1 MSAEVK
7 PTSAPELRARPSLG
21 AESISLAALVGRW
34 SLVGMVVAFGLGY
47 LERRQHRAQRAAGA
61 EVLRARMRLADLHDA
76 AEGSGPCIRDP
87 GGTCR
92 NELHYPSV
100 HGDNLYPGCARA
112 HAGTECN
119 KREHRWP
126 MSDENEDLEAMAG
139 RLPPEGVGL
148 VLPPADDNKYHP
160 GDMGLAVDELTR
172 IAHAPGAE
180 ASPDPAQPGGTAAP
194 GGESEPGPES

>member
-1 MSAEVK
+1 MSAETKAPAVAQQPG
-7 PTSAPELRARPSLG
+7 PTLGRGLFALAELLGKCSL
-21 AESISLAALVGRW
+21 IALVG
-34 SLVGMVVAFGLGY
+34 AFGLGY
-47 LERRQHRAQRAAGA
+47 LERRQQRAQRDAGA
-61 EVLRARMRLADLHDA
+61 EELRARLRLADLHDA
-76 AEGSGPCIRDP
+76 GEGSGPCIRDP

-112 HAGTECN
+112 HAGTECD

-126 MSDENEDLEAMAG
+126 MSDENEDLEAVAV

-148 VLPPADDNKYHP
+148 VLPPGADNQYYPQDL
-160 GDMGLAVDELTR
+160 GLHVDELPR
-172 IAHAPGAE
+172 IAHAPGADAADNPAVPGVQ
-180 ASPDPAQPGGTAAP
+180 ASP